1 MLFVHCTSQPMVRIY
16 QVPQDAFESEEESEE
31 SGESS
36 GDEGEGGER

>member
-1 MLFVHCTSQPMVRIY
+1 MLFVHCISQPMVRIY

-31 SGESS
+31 SS